1 MAIITKFG
9 ITKAN
14 PFMISA
20 PEVVFLI
27 GVLFLGE
34 IITIRKLLG
43 LLIITF
49 GIIITTKY

>member
-1 MAIITKFG
+1 MTTITKFG
-9 ITKAN
+9 ITQAN
-14 PFMISA
+14 PFMSLA
-20 PEVVFLI
+20 PAIVFLI
-27 GVLFLGE
+27 GVFFLGE